1 MTPPYTLRAL
11 VACLLLFLTAVTPA
25 QSARKVQVYV
35 VSPQAMQVRSSLQGD
50 VLPLARMELVPRVTG
65 YVKTLHVREGARVQ
79 AGAALVTMDC
89 PDLVQDQR
97 VAKAAVTQATSL
109 LAVSDSAIRAAER
122 AVDVA
127 KADLASTGAELA
139 AAKAT
144 ARLAN
149 LNYQRFRTLHAKN
162 AATAEE
168 LESAEMRDQHA
179 RAALQ
184 GATSAG
190 HAAQARVSAA
200 QTQVALRTSE
210 KARSEAGVVVAEASL
225 ARATLFVDLAAMKN
239 PYSVALVTRQIV
251 DAGNLAIADETAIL
265 ELMDISKVRV
275 RFMVPRM
282 EASRVRVGSA
292 VNLFLPRSVVAVP
305 TAVTHVA
312 GALDPASRTMACEV
326 ELDNTDGR
334 WVPGSLVK
342 VDVLVESLTAALL
355 MPSRGVVKSGDRAF
369 VWTDQGG
376 VARRIEV
383 RLGLRE
389 GRMVQVVEG
398 LEAGAGIIVA
408 GFTGLADGDK
418 LEATAV
424 KR

>member
-1 MTPPYTLRAL
+1 
-11 VACLLLFLTAVTPA
+11 
-25 QSARKVQVYV
+25 
-35 VSPQAMQVRSSLQGD
+35 
-50 VLPLARMELVPRVTG
+50 
-65 YVKTLHVREGARVQ
+65 
-79 AGAALVTMDC
+79 
-89 PDLVQDQR
+89 
-97 VAKAAVTQATSL
+97 
-109 LAVSDSAIRAAER
+109 
-122 AVDVA
+122 
-127 KADLASTGAELA
+127 
-139 AAKAT
+139 
-144 ARLAN
+144 
-149 LNYQRFRTLHAKN
+149 
-162 AATAEE
+162 
-168 LESAEMRDQHA
+168 MRDQHA